1 MKRNFAITTAFL
13 LMFAITALSTNLA
26 SKQTPPNSS
35 ATSKGVIL
43 RLPSDAL
50 WISVDDNAKPFLLS
64 NLDERFDSISMIKFL
79 EEYVEYCAIQKT
91 LPSII
96 VSSQTKRVVD
106 GEEAFDECLKRLV
119 SERSVTVVFLPPPTG
134 HDPNSD
140 LRSFSKE
147 FKGRNSAANK
157 RQK

>member
-1 MKRNFAITTAFL
+1 MKRNFAFTMAFL
-13 LMFAITALSTNLA
+13 LMFVLTVLSTNQA

-35 ATSKGVIL
+35 AASKGIML

-50 WISVDDNAKPFLLS
+50 WITLDDKDNPFLLS
-64 NLDERFDSISMIKFL
+64 NLDERFDSSSMISFL
-79 EEYVEYCAIQKT
+79 EEYVDHCAKKKT

-106 GEEAFDECLKRLV
+106 GEEAFDECLKRLA

-134 HDPNSD
+134 HDPNMD

-147 FKGRNSAANK
+147 LNGRNSDANK
-157 RQK
+157 R